1 MNKYVVFML
10 VLVFAIALA
19 ACAPAPTPTPVP
31 PTAAPTAVPPT
42 AAPTAAA
49 KATAA
54 PATTAPT
61 AVPPTTA
68 PTAVPPTATSAPAK
82 PVEVQFWTGQSGPQD
97 EALKKLAAS
106 FKTKYPNITVV
117 VTYQGN
123 YTDLYKKVTAA
134 IAAGAPP
141 DVSIGYQNDIANY
154 IKSDAVIPLD
164 DMMKDPK
171 IGFTDADMK
180 DIFPA
185 FIDRYPQAGNKVY
198 SLAFMRSMEAMYYNM
213 DLLKAAGINQVPQTW
228 DDFLKA
234 CAAVSKPDV
243 PCYELPGS
251 GAASTFSEWVWSRG
265 GDVISADGKKFTLDS
280 KEAVDTMTFMGDL
293 FTKKYAILQA
303 KSYQDQTDFSLGKDL
318 FTFGSTAGLPYY
330 ASAIKDGGNKV
341 TDWGIAPA
349 PHSTKD
355 PVVDLYGPSVAI
367 FKTTP
372 EKQQAA
378 FLWVKYLMDK
388 DPNAEWVKA
397 TFYFPA
403 RQSTKDSLADFIKA
417 NPLYGKGFDLLQYG
431 RQEPTF
437 YAAWN
442 PTRNFIGDAMV
453 AVANGKAT
461 PAAAL
466 ADANKKAN
474 DALAAQ

>member
-1 MNKYVVFML
+1 MNKYVAFL
-10 VLVFAIALA
+10 LALVFAIALA

-31 PTAAPTAVPPT
+31 TPVPPTAVPAQPTAAPKPTEAPKPTAVP
-42 AAPTAAA
+42 
-49 KATAA
+49 
-54 PATTAPT
+54 PT

-141 DVSIGYQNDIANY
+141 DVAIGYQNDIANY

-164 DMMKDPK
+164 DMMKDSK
-171 IGFTDADMK
+171 IGFSEADMK

-213 DLLKAAGINQVPQTW
+213 DLLKAAGFSKPPETW
-228 DDFLKA
+228 DDFMKA
-234 CAAVSKPDV
+234 CAAISKPDV
-243 PCYELPGS
+243 PCYEMPGS
-251 GAASTFSEWVWSRG
+251 GAASTFSSWVWSRG
-265 GDVISADGKKFTLDS
+265 GDLISADGKKFTLDA
-280 KEAVDTMTFMGDL
+280 KESVDTLQSLSDL

-330 ASAIKDGGNKV
+330 ATAIKDGGNKV
-341 TDWGIAPA
+341 TDWGIAA
-349 PHSTKD
+349 PPHTTKD
-355 PVVDLYGPSVAI
+355 PVVDLYGPSVAV

-372 EKQQAA
+372 DKQQAA

-388 DPNAEWVKA
+388 DPNAEWVTK

-453 AVANGKAT
+453 AVANGKMT
-461 PAAAL
+461 PADAAKDM
-466 ADANKKAN
+466 AKKAN

>member
-1 MNKYVVFML
+1 MNKYLAFLL
-10 VLVFAIALA
+10 VLVFVLVFA
-19 ACAPAPTPTPVP
+19 ACAPAPTPTPAPTPVP
-31 PTAAPTAVPPT
+31 PTAVPAQPTAAPKATAVPPT
-42 AAPTAAA
+42 I
-49 KATAA
+49 
-54 PATTAPT
+54 APT

-68 PTAVPPTATSAPAK
+68 PTAVPPTATTAPAK

-123 YTDLYKKVTAA
+123 YTDLYKKVSAA
-134 IAAGAPP
+134 IAAGSPP
-141 DVSIGYQNDIANY
+141 DISIGYQNDIANY
-154 IKSDAVIPLD
+154 IKSDAVIALD

-171 IGFTDADMK
+171 IGFTEADMK

-198 SLAFMRSMEAMYYNM
+198 SLAFMRSMEAMYYNN
-213 DLLKAAGINQVPQTW
+213 DLLKAAGLKVPETW
-228 DDFLKA
+228 DDFVKA
-234 CAAVSKPDV
+234 CAAIAKPDV
-243 PCYELPGS
+243 PCYEMPGS
-251 GAASTFSEWVWSRG
+251 GAASTFASWVWSRG
-265 GDVISADGKKFTLDS
+265 GDLISADGKKFTLDD
-280 KEAVDTMTFMGDL
+280 KVPVDTLTFLGDL

-330 ASAIKDGGNKV
+330 ATAIKDGGNKV
-341 TDWGIAPA
+341 QDWGIAAA

-355 PVVDLYGPSVAI
+355 PVVDLYGPSVTI

-372 EKQQAA
+372 DKQQAA
-378 FLWVKYLMDK
+378 FLWLKYLMDK

-453 AVANGKAT
+453 AVANGKMT
-461 PAAAL
+461 PADAAKDM
-466 ADANKKAN
+466 AKKAN